1 MGRSTLLKPIILA
14 VSLLLS
20 FSAVASAQLTKLIAG
35 YGSISSAQFP
45 AWMAKES
52 GIFRKNGLDV
62 ELVFFRG
69 STTAVMALLA
79 RETPISQVTGP
90 PVVSASLRGSDA
102 VMIAGGYVLADYWLM
117 SRSEIKT
124 AEQLKGGSIAVSTFG
139 GQSEFVARIAL
150 KKLGLTPGKDVTF
163 VQIGSPPDR
172 LTSLQTGKVRGAVLN
187 PPDSFVGEKKGF
199 YTLEIG
205 RAHV

>member
-1 MGRSTLLKPIILA
+1 MKPIILA
-14 VSLLLS
+14 ISLLLS
-20 FSAVASAQLTKLIAG
+20 FSSVTSAQLTKLITG

-102 VMIAGGYVLADYWLM
+102 VIIARGYVLADYWLI
-117 SRSEIKT
+117 SKIEIKT
-124 AEQLKGGSIAVSTFG
+124 AEQLKEGTITV
-139 GQSEFVARIAL
+139 
-150 KKLGLTPGKDVTF
+150 
-163 VQIGSPPDR
+163 
-172 LTSLQTGKVRGAVLN
+172 
-187 PPDSFVGEKKGF
+187 
-199 YTLEIG
+199 
-205 RAHV
+205 